1 MLRSQVRGG
10 DMSANNLWLLCSLVE
25 TLHHHIGWLK
35 GKQLLLPAAV
45 YTVLRILPDAQALK
59 RNGSGAQGDGSA
71 AASVL
76 LAKGVPF
83 CSDLLREYTS
93 DYRFDTLVARA
104 LSWGPVSVP
113 ITLQNPNFC
122 TLGLVRQTL
131 QLVGRDLARVFR
143 SAGKVSELEPIRTMI
158 SKRSDYSQLL
168 TT

>member
-1 MLRSQVRGG
+1 MFESPSVIANMKIPAMLNSLPSRFQVRGG

-45 YTVLRILPDAQALK
+45 YTVLRILPDALTIK

-71 AASVL
+71 AASAL

-93 DYRFDTLVARA
+93 DCQVRRVSMFKTILVKKTHNFQTIMHGRFEPRYLHD
-104 LSWGPVSVP
+104 S
-113 ITLQNPNFC
+113 I
-122 TLGLVRQTL
+122 
-131 QLVGRDLARVFR
+131 QLR
-143 SAGKVSELEPIRTMI
+143 LE
-158 SKRSDYSQLL
+158 SS
-168 TT
+168 

>member
-1 MLRSQVRGG
+1 
-10 DMSANNLWLLCSLVE
+10 MSANNLWLLCSLVE

-76 LAKGVPF
+76 LAKVVPF

-93 DYRFDTLVARA
+93 DCQVRPLLWLQVPVVIQCISRRSRDRIDVAYKTDSTH
-104 LSWGPVSVP
+104 SW
-113 ITLQNPNFC
+113 
-122 TLGLVRQTL
+122 
-131 QLVGRDLARVFR
+131 
-143 SAGKVSELEPIRTMI
+143 LER
-158 SKRSDYSQLL
+158 
-168 TT
+168 